1 MLGVK
6 KILTQEEKAYFF
18 CWLVFFQVA
27 SSIWCN
33 LGLLLSASPIFC
45 CTLLLFTLRYF
56 LSTSLYSLY
65 LSITLYIL
73 FLKKIYPFSSRNIF
87 LELHIHIT
95 RNVSLKLWLIVSKI
109 YLCNRYTFFN
119 KGWFFH
125 NWVSSFLTCWKNCF
139 LIRIFL

>member
-1 MLGVK
+1 MYVLLARIILENLKKMLGVK

-27 SSIWCN
+27 SNIWCN
-33 LGLLLSASPIFC
+33 LGLLRSASPIFC

-56 LSTSLYSLY
+56 LSTPLYSLY

-87 LELHIHIT
+87 LELHIHIPLFFPKHLSRIT
-95 RNVSLKLWLIVSKI
+95 HTYSQKCISKTMIDSFRNILMQ
-109 YLCNRYTFFN
+109 
-119 KGWFFH
+119 
-125 NWVSSFLTCWKNCF
+125 
-139 LIRIFL
+139 